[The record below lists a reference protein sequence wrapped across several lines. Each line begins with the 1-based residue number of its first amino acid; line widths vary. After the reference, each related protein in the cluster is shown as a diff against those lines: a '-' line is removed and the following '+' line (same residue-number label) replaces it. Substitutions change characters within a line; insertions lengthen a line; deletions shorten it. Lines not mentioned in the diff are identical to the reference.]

1 MFAAENGLKTKG
13 LVEAHIYFKIDPLTP
28 IVYKILAF
36 ERSEHPTLTQNSVDS
51 NGKGVGPRLSIISE
65 RSAPTSDGEM
75 TDDLPGIEI
84 HTYDMSWQANA
95 KQS

>member
-1 MFAAENGLKTKG
+1 MFAAENDLKTKG
-13 LVEAHIYFKIDPLTP
+13 QIETQMNLKSDPLPP
-28 IVYKILAF
+28 IVYRFLAF
-36 ERSEHPTLTQNSVDS
+36 EVSEHPTLTQNSVDS

-84 HTYDMSWQANA
+84 HTYDMS
-95 KQS
+95 